1 MVLLAKKEEE
11 KKEVEK
17 KKRKKWQEAYRRLD
31 QHTQISLNNK
41 QWFTKRNKDANT
53 GDIKKYI
60 Y

>member
-1 MVLLAKKEEE
+1 MINIIVFWVFRRKKKKK

-41 QWFTKRNKDANT
+41 Q
-53 GDIKKYI
+53 
-60 Y
+60 